1 MNSNHHPHTT
11 QRTRRHER
19 RGAILSAELVFVL
32 PVVLTVLMAMIQFS
46 MLWST
51 QQLAHGAA
59 AAGCRTATYP
69 GATKQDVE
77 WAVARALHKPALAQ
91 NCLVQVQGGLHVGDE
106 VLVTVQLPQSVA
118 APDLL
123 RFVGYSL
130 QGRVLTA
137 QCLMRKE

>member
-1 MNSNHHPHTT
+1 MNSIPSSRT
-11 QRTRRHER
+11 TRRARRHAR
-19 RGAILSAELVFVL
+19 RGAILSAELVLVL
-32 PVVLTVLMAMIQFS
+32 PIVLTVLMALIQFS
-46 MLWST
+46 LLWST

-77 WAVARALHKPALAQ
+77 WSVARALHKPALAQ
-91 NCLVQVQGGLHVGDE
+91 NCRVQVQGGLHVGDE

-130 QGRVLTA
+130 QGRMLTA
-137 QCLMRKE
+137 ECLMRKE